1 MINVKSKKVW
11 NVLFLSLIVLLFL
24 GCTKDHEPADSM
36 ATLFGTVYDENG
48 MPLTAVEV
56 NLYDQTSTTISVGQT
71 VTGTDGFYQLNEINP
86 IDTTGYYTG
95 HKRYTAEFSRIGYYT
110 QRIGIQF
117 ESSRKVELS
126 VVMRKDP
133 RAISSK

>member
-24 GCTKDHEPADSM
+24 GCTKDHEEPDYM
-36 ATLFGTVYDENG
+36 ATLFGTVCDENG

-56 NLYDQTSTTISVGQT
+56 NLYEGMISSLAHSVGQT
-71 VTGTDGFYQLNEINP
+71 VTGADGFYQLNEINP
-86 IDTTGYYTG
+86 IDSRDYSGLKDYV
-95 HKRYTAEFSRIGYYT
+95 AIFSCIGYYT
-110 QRIGIQF
+110 QQIEVQF

-126 VVMRKDP
+126 VVMRKRP
-133 RAISSK
+133 